1 VSGTDNSSQSAAA
14 AGQNAT
20 DNNAAASDQN
30 AANAGQTGAD
40 NGAAAANDNTQT
52 AQNKAAGNLPQ
63 TASPLP
69 LLGLLGFGSL
79 AAGLVT
85 RRRK

>member
-1 VSGTDNSSQSAAA
+1 MSATDNSGQNAAA

-20 DNNAAASDQN
+20 DNSASATDQN
-30 AANAGQTGAD
+30 AANATQS
-40 NGAAAANDNTQT
+40 GAAAANDNTQT

-79 AAGLVT
+79 AAGIVT